1 MKKVLLYAA
10 LIMVVVVALVI
21 YNYTQHVTVGTITS
35 QTIEPWQPAQLR
47 IPAIQVNASV
57 MDVGQTA
64 QGLMDA
70 PVSQAINSP
79 YWTHVFWYAP
89 GAAPG
94 QTGNAVIAGHVDR
107 VGGDP
112 AVFWYLRNLTTGDDV
127 YVTTVQGQTLHFVV
141 NRAVAYPATASSSDV
156 LNAVFGSATGHHLNL
171 ITCSGVWTGQGYDQ
185 RLVVF
190 TTQVN

>member
-1 MKKVLLYAA
+1 MKKILLYLV
-10 LIMVVVVALVI
+10 LILLVVFGVAF
-21 YNYTQHVTVGTITS
+21 YNYAHQTTANTLTS
-35 QTIEPWQPAQLR
+35 AVPQPAQLR
-47 IPAIQVNASV
+47 IPAIHVDAPVLN
-57 MDVGQTA
+57 VGQTA

-70 PVSQAINSP
+70 PVSKALNSP

-94 QTGNAVIAGHVDR
+94 QDGNAVIAGHVDR

-112 AVFWYLRNLTTGDDV
+112 AVFWFLKKLVVGDDI
-127 YVTTVQGQTLHFVV
+127 YVTTMQGQTLHFVV
-141 NRAVAYPATASSSDV
+141 DRTVSYAIAAPSGPIINT
-156 LNAVFGSATGHHLNL
+156 VFGPITGHHLNL
-171 ITCSGVWTGQGYDQ
+171 ITCNGVWTGHGYDQ

>member
-1 MKKVLLYAA
+1 MKRFLLYVLLALAMVIGVLLYNFTHQASVSTIA
-10 LIMVVVVALVI
+10 S
-21 YNYTQHVTVGTITS
+21 TVPR
-35 QTIEPWQPAQLR
+35 PWQPAQLR
-47 IPAIQVNASV
+47 IPAIHVNAPV
-57 MDVGQTA
+57 MNVGKNA

-94 QTGNAVIAGHVDR
+94 QAGNAVIAGHVDR

-112 AVFWYLRNLTTGDDV
+112 AVFWYLRNLVPGNDV
-127 YVTTVQGQTLHFVV
+127 YVTTMQGQELHFIVDRVV
-141 NRAVAYPATASSSDV
+141 SYPATAPSASII
-156 LNAVFGSATGHHLNL
+156 NAVFGPTSAHHLNL
-171 ITCSGVWTGQGYDQ
+171 ITCSGVWTGHGYDQ

-190 TTQVN
+190 TTQAR

>member
-1 MKKVLLYAA
+1 MKRFLLYVLLALAMVIGVLLYNFTHQASVSTIA
-10 LIMVVVVALVI
+10 S
-21 YNYTQHVTVGTITS
+21 TVPR
-35 QTIEPWQPAQLR
+35 PWQPAQLR
-47 IPAIQVNASV
+47 IPAIHVNAPV
-57 MDVGQTA
+57 MNVGKNA

-94 QTGNAVIAGHVDR
+94 QAGNAVIAGHVDR

-112 AVFWYLRNLTTGDDV
+112 AVFWYLRNLVPGNDV
-127 YVTTVQGQTLHFVV
+127 YVTTMQGQELHFIVDRVV
-141 NRAVAYPATASSSDV
+141 SYPATAPSASII
-156 LNAVFGSATGHHLNL
+156 NAVFGPTSAHHLNL
-171 ITCSGVWTGQGYDQ
+171 ITCSGVWTEHGYDQ

-190 TTQVN
+190 TTQAR